1 MQQPNLLKKLY
12 YKIMNFDMEALISL
26 KTNFQSSRLQWVK
39 TTDPRKMGQIVDVV
53 DIFPARNGQ
62 FIAKL
67 SDNSQISTDRL
78 TDDFYMITDGQE
90 PLSIDQIRSINY
102 IPSIKDDFKVSDDIP
117 TEIASE
123 IIKSVNS
130 IPETRTE
137 TVQHTQ
143 RPIQQVKERVQSP
156 ITSGDLFGMFA
167 LEDTELSLAVKI
179 KLPSKNLLKMMY
191 SNSNDKKDFLTRLAA
206 YINNN
211 VTVESIMESM
221 EKQLNGQQK
230 KKQSNEFV

>member
-1 MQQPNLLKKLY
+1 
-12 YKIMNFDMEALISL
+12 
-26 KTNFQSSRLQWVK
+26 
-39 TTDPRKMGQIVDVV
+39 
-53 DIFPARNGQ
+53 
-62 FIAKL
+62 
-67 SDNSQISTDRL
+67 
-78 TDDFYMITDGQE
+78 
-90 PLSIDQIRSINY
+90 
-102 IPSIKDDFKVSDDIP
+102 
-117 TEIASE
+117 
-123 IIKSVNS
+123 
-130 IPETRTE
+130 
-137 TVQHTQ
+137 
-143 RPIQQVKERVQSP
+143 
-156 ITSGDLFGMFA
+156 MFA